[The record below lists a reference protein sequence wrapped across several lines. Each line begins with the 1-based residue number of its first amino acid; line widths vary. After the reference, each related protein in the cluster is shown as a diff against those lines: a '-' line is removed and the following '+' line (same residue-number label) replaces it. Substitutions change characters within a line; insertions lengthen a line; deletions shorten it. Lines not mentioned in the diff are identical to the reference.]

1 MFEAILY
8 EGTMVVAQIHES
20 LMHLNDNF
28 ELYFGD
34 KDMHFIVMAVLGM
47 ILFTV
52 VSNLR
57 RWSKNNAS
65 PRLTVPA
72 TVVAKRMNVSR
83 HHTDNTMSHTFTTYY
98 ATFQVESGDRMELE
112 VDGSDYGMLV
122 EGDTELSAYQH
133 GTVLPCAVALGL
145 VLGGAC
151 MVQRGV
157 LECHLQADRQK
168 ACRMGLVGRLHCRKH
183 RCCVFCGV
191 YPRNACSTCG
201 MINAMLRS
209 IFDKIAEAVVNFST
223 LHLTVLKNRVI
234 TVACSGGRAKGEPQ
248 GSPESSLRGVSKCNF
263 IPDPNAGIGGMFYVY
278 ADCFS

>member
-57 RWSKNNAS
+57 TWGKNNAS

-72 TVVAKRMNVSR
+72 TVVAKRTNVSR

-122 EGDTELSAYQH
+122 EGDTGKLSFQ
-133 GTVLPCAVALGL
+133 GTRYLGF
-145 VLGGAC
+145 
-151 MVQRGV
+151 
-157 LECHLQADRQK
+157 E
-168 ACRMGLVGRLHCRKH
+168 RKD
-183 RCCVFCGV
+183 G
-191 YPRNACSTCG
+191 
-201 MINAMLRS
+201 
-209 IFDKIAEAVVNFST
+209 
-223 LHLTVLKNRVI
+223 
-234 TVACSGGRAKGEPQ
+234 
-248 GSPESSLRGVSKCNF
+248 
-263 IPDPNAGIGGMFYVY
+263 
-278 ADCFS
+278 